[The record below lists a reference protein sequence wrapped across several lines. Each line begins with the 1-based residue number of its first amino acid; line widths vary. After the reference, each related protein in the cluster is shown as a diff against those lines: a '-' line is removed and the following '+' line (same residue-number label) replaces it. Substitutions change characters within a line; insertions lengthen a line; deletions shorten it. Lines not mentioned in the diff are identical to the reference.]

1 MDAFFE
7 KVRGYVKMTEDLPFA
22 EFSAYYQD
30 VMAYLQANY
39 QDMDEHAL
47 LQAHIIC
54 EIVAAN
60 ADARAAYKDANRKK
74 FSKMAEKSIFWANAI
89 KARLAKEGIDVGL
102 LEERESAVWAEGNEE
117 AAGE

>member
-7 KVRGYVKMTEDLPFA
+7 KLRGYVKMTEDLPFA

-60 ADARAAYKDANRKK
+60 ADGWLSETARRACRSAG
-74 FSKMAEKSIFWANAI
+74 
-89 KARLAKEGIDVGL
+89 ARLVSGGVICQEAPD
-102 LEERESAVWAEGNEE
+102 EE
-117 AAGE
+117 ALEKCRALGAALAQA